1 MYQRILVPID
11 GSAPSDRAL
20 AEAIALARMS
30 GGHIRLLHVL
40 DELVFVTGFET
51 GVTYLNTVLPQL
63 RQRSEELLSARRERV
78 AEAGVAVDSLCAE
91 CFARRTSDVIT
102 EQASAWPADVIV
114 LGTHGRRG
122 VGRLMLGSDAEQVLR
137 MTPVPVLLVRSPD
150 TASGV
155 RAARSPAAEAAA
167 GLGALAG

>member
-1 MYQRILVPID
+1 VYQRILVPID

-78 AEAGVAVDSLCAE
+78 AAAGVAVDSLCAE

-122 VGRLMLGSDAEQVLR
+122 VGRLMLGSDAEQVVR
-137 MTPVPVLLVRSPD
+137 TASVPVLLVRSGDEGARLPESMP
-150 TASGV
+150 ARAGV
-155 RAARSPAAEAAA
+155 GAAA
-167 GLGALAG
+167 G

>member
-1 MYQRILVPID
+1 VYQRILVPID
-11 GSAPSDRAL
+11 GSATSERGL
-20 AEAIALARMS
+20 TEAIAIARMS
-30 GGHIRLLHVL
+30 RGSIRLLHVL
-40 DELVFVTGFET
+40 DELVFVTGYEA
-51 GVTYLNTVLPQL
+51 GASYLKTVLPKL
-63 RQRSEELLSARRERV
+63 RENSEQILVAARERV
-78 AEAGVAVDSLCAE
+78 AAAGIDADTLCVE
-91 CFARRTSDVIT
+91 CFGQRTSDIIV
-102 EQASAWPADVIV
+102 EQATAWPADLIV